1 VLLSN
6 LPEGLSSSAGL
17 RIAGWPRRRVVTMW
31 LIVVAVSALSAA
43 AGYVLLDPEVGRGAA
58 LIEAFA
64 AGALLAM
71 VSDTLLPEAFEI
83 EGIYTGS
90 LVTIGFAVS
99 LILSAV

>member
-1 VLLSN
+1 
-6 LPEGLSSSAGL
+6 
-17 RIAGWPRRRVVTMW
+17 
-31 LIVVAVSALSAA
+31 
-43 AGYVLLDPEVGRGAA
+43 
-58 LIEAFA
+58 
-64 AGALLAM
+64 M